1 MIFSKN
7 RFAIWLL
14 CSLGPIIGGLLD
26 SDAGASCQK
35 TKAKDPLPKR
45 IVLLW
50 QGPDGHKPTTH
61 EFEGGI
67 RLLGNMLQRHTAH
80 HVILSK
86 ADDKWEEGP
95 ELLERADTVV
105 LFISQGSRWIQQTPA
120 RLKLFQDYAHRGGG
134 LVAFHWAIGSKAD
147 EDISAF
153 LPLLGATHGGKDR
166 KYDFLKTRFRPT
178 TENHPIQNGL
188 RPLEIEDEFYYNL
201 KQFKSPSPIIPI
213 MESKM
218 KEGWSMTAWAWE
230 RPQGRRSFGFS
241 GLHYHG
247 NWSEEV
253 YRRLILQG
261 ILWTLGEEIPKEGV
275 NVSIKKEWLT
285 LPEPSKQNSN

>member
-7 RFAIWLL
+7 RIAIWLL
-14 CSLGPIIGGLLD
+14 CSLGPILGGLSD
-26 SDAGASCQK
+26 SDARANCQK
-35 TKAKDPLPKR
+35 TKALLPKR
-45 IVLLW
+45 VVLLW

-61 EFEGGI
+61 EFEAGI
-67 RLLGNMLQRHTAH
+67 RLLGNMLQRHTRH

-86 ADDKWEEGP
+86 ADEKWEDGP

-105 LFISQGSRWIQQTPA
+105 MFISQGSRWIQQTPA

-147 EDISAF
+147 EDIAAF

-178 TENHPIQNGL
+178 TENHPIQYGL
-188 RPLEIEDEFYYNL
+188 RPIEIEDEFYYNL

-218 KEGWSMTAWAWE
+218 KDGWSMTAWAWE
-230 RPQGRRSFGFS
+230 RPQGGALSASADYTITATGARRSTADSFCKVSCGPWKKKFP
-241 GLHYHG
+241 
-247 NWSEEV
+247 
-253 YRRLILQG
+253 
-261 ILWTLGEEIPKEGV
+261 PK
-275 NVSIKKEWLT
+275 VSMSALKRNGSHCPYFRTINNT
-285 LPEPSKQNSN
+285 N

>member
-1 MIFSKN
+1 MIFSKKLLSAFP
-7 RFAIWLL
+7 RLSLGLIL
-14 CSLGPIIGGLLD
+14 CSVM
-26 SDAGASCQK
+26 ASTTLAIEK
-35 TKAKDPLPKR
+35 SSNNKEDLPKR

-61 EFEGGI
+61 EFEAGI
-67 RLLGNMLQRHTAH
+67 RLLGNMIQRHTAH

-86 ADDKWEEGP
+86 ADEKWEEGA
-95 ELLERADTVV
+95 ELLERADTIV

-147 EDISAF
+147 EDIAAF
-153 LPLLGATHGGKDR
+153 LPLFGATHGGKDR

-188 RPLEIEDEFYYNL
+188 RAIEIEDEFYYNL

-218 KEGWSMTAWAWE
+218 EDGWYMTAWAWE
-230 RPQGRRSFGFS
+230 RPQGGRSFGFS

-247 NWSEEV
+247 NWNEEV
-253 YRRLILQG
+253 YRRLVFQG
-261 ILWTLGEEIPKEGV
+261 ILWTLGEEIPKDGV
-275 NVSIKKEWLT
+275 NVSIKDEWLK
-285 LPEPSKQNSN
+285 LPE